1 MDGRVIKEE
10 LPNQKWRFG
19 LYLNGRDLPLSKVRA
34 KTKFQRMISL
44 VPFTHDMVPKSGI
57 ILDGTYLKGSPLY
70 GPGIYIDDAGALR
83 YGSHLDAH
91 GQQRKNW
98 VAPLRCLL
106 LDGDTNPPDTYDFF
120 HKEPEDYWEKP
131 KGLSM
136 VGFNQNGNPIFLS
149 SINGSGR
156 SRKSGDLG
164 GISLRN
170 AEEIL
175 LEEKCHTIFLFCD
188 GWKCSAFLR
197 SQWMV
202 PGRNDRAYLYLL
214 AFQRE
219 KRGKAPEGPSNFD
232 LLMQGISIRMRVRAE
247 NPVVPVRSDP
257 GFPPFGEKTNIVRYL
272 KPGDVVTVYELR
284 DNIWGRIG
292 YNQWVNAKMLV

>member
-106 LDGDTNPPDTYDFF
+106 LDGDTNRRTPT
-120 HKEPEDYWEKP
+120 
-131 KGLSM
+131 
-136 VGFNQNGNPIFLS
+136 IF
-149 SINGSGR
+149 SIKSLKITGR
-156 SRKSGDLG
+156 SKKAFPWSDS
-164 GISLRN
+164 IK
-170 AEEIL
+170 AE
-175 LEEKCHTIFLFCD
+175 
-188 GWKCSAFLR
+188 
-197 SQWMV
+197 
-202 PGRNDRAYLYLL
+202 
-214 AFQRE
+214 
-219 KRGKAPEGPSNFD
+219 
-232 LLMQGISIRMRVRAE
+232 IR
-247 NPVVPVRSDP
+247 
-257 GFPPFGEKTNIVRYL
+257 FF
-272 KPGDVVTVYELR
+272 
-284 DNIWGRIG
+284 
-292 YNQWVNAKMLV
+292 